1 MIGKI
6 TRTKRKMKKLIEQ
19 GVYRVVD
26 NPFEE
31 QAGIELLEG
40 EYKGLVYQYNKVQLI
55 DGEPQLNFDRVIR
68 RLPEDVEKSEES
80 IQELL
85 NNSELKSLMG
95 DILVELLEEQVKNEQ
110 RNSKRTDKET

>member
-1 MIGKI
+1 MLVHHTIGKI
-6 TRTKRKMKKLIEQ
+6 TKTKRKMKKLIEQ

-55 DGEPQLNFDRVIR
+55 DGRNLNSTLI
-68 RLPEDVEKSEES
+68 E
-80 IQELL
+80 
-85 NNSELKSLMG
+85 
-95 DILVELLEEQVKNEQ
+95 
-110 RNSKRTDKET
+110 

>member
-40 EYKGLVYQYNKVQLI
+40 EYKGLVYQ
-55 DGEPQLNFDRVIR
+55 
-68 RLPEDVEKSEES
+68 
-80 IQELL
+80 
-85 NNSELKSLMG
+85 
-95 DILVELLEEQVKNEQ
+95 
-110 RNSKRTDKET
+110 